1 MTDLNL
7 TIWLGD
13 YPVAE
18 LKPGLV
24 TVQIAKN
31 VHITF
36 PVAAFH
42 TLTRGDKLPLYIQ
55 VPHAKLGPI
64 NGKPLS

>member
-1 MTDLNL
+1 MTDL

-13 YPVAE
+13 YPVVE
-18 LKPGLV
+18 IEPGFV
-24 TVQIAKN
+24 SVQIGKN

-36 PVAAFH
+36 PLAAKH
-42 TLTRGDKLPLYIQ
+42 TLARGDKLPLYIQ

-64 NGKPLS
+64 NSQPLS